1 MQSDGLSLSKQSHI
15 FANELDETFTNYE
28 NNTSEANQHP
38 LQPNTQIS
46 TVGNSFEVPT
56 QNTSLFSNDPS
67 LSSLPVESVKGFV
80 GDNNNIKSCVNV
92 SEEKSL
98 SNQEENDSLS
108 GKSLM
113 KCKRRRKISERK
125 FSERSSHFR
134 GVSRYPN
141 GRFEAFIWD
150 STIQE
155 NKKTGG
161 FDREEDA
168 ARAHDLLALK
178 LWGKSAGL
186 NFPLEMYTK
195 DLEEMKNMT
204 YDDYLLRLRRGSAS
218 FGKGVSIYRGV
229 SRNSNSKK
237 WQAKIGK
244 GAGFK
249 GFYLGT
255 FDTEEEA
262 ARAYDVALIKTKGTK
277 SVTNFDRNQYD
288 VKRILESPMI
298 PIGKGASKMLRWS
311 SADDVLESRRNNTEQ
326 KIPMVQ
332 PSPSFE
338 PRSYH
343 TISPFANNSN
353 ANQYVDPFLHAFE
366 NTDNF
371 PNFSSSYSLQ
381 NTQFPIYPQ
390 TINPT
395 FLPGLT
401 NVDPGPSY
409 IGESSASQVPEVSLD
424 SMLAEISENHG
435 SQVVSW
441 DLETILAETNES
453 LGSQV
458 PEVSLDE
465 SLGNDII
472 NEMIPVT
479 GNVGNGN
486 STIIP
491 GIAANGNVFEDFGM
505 EDASGGSESSFSS
518 TLEVF
523 LMNFEG
529 SKCNA

>member
-1 MQSDGLSLSKQSHI
+1 
-15 FANELDETFTNYE
+15 
-28 NNTSEANQHP
+28 
-38 LQPNTQIS
+38 
-46 TVGNSFEVPT
+46 
-56 QNTSLFSNDPS
+56 
-67 LSSLPVESVKGFV
+67 
-80 GDNNNIKSCVNV
+80 
-92 SEEKSL
+92 
-98 SNQEENDSLS
+98 
-108 GKSLM
+108 
-113 KCKRRRKISERK
+113 
-125 FSERSSHFR
+125 
-134 GVSRYPN
+134 
-141 GRFEAFIWD
+141 
-150 STIQE
+150 
-155 NKKTGG
+155 
-161 FDREEDA
+161 
-168 ARAHDLLALK
+168 
-178 LWGKSAGL
+178 
-186 NFPLEMYTK
+186 
-195 DLEEMKNMT
+195 
-204 YDDYLLRLRRGSAS
+204 
-218 FGKGVSIYRGV
+218 
-229 SRNSNSKK
+229 
-237 WQAKIGK
+237 
-244 GAGFK
+244 
-249 GFYLGT
+249 
-255 FDTEEEA
+255 
-262 ARAYDVALIKTKGTK
+262 
-277 SVTNFDRNQYD
+277 
-288 VKRILESPMI
+288 MI

-311 SADDVLESRRNNTEQ
+311 LADDVLKNRRNNTEQ
-326 KIPMVQ
+326 KTPMVQ

-343 TISPFANNSN
+343 TIPPFANNSN

-381 NTQFPIYPQ
+381 NTQYPTYPQ

-424 SMLAEISENHG
+424 TMLAEIIENHG
-435 SQVVSW
+435 SQEVSW
-441 DLETILAETNES
+441 DLEAILADTNGG

-491 GIAANGNVFEDFGM
+491 GNATSGNVFEGFGM
-505 EDASGGSESSFSS
+505 EDVSGGSNNSFSS
-518 TLEVF
+518 TLEMF

>member
-1 MQSDGLSLSKQSHI
+1 MQSDGLSLSLQSHI
-15 FANELDETFTNYE
+15 FANELDETFTNFE

-46 TVGNSFEVPT
+46 TLGNSFEVPT

-80 GDNNNIKSCVNV
+80 GANNNIKSCVNI
-92 SEEKSL
+92 SGEKSL

-113 KCKRRRKISERK
+113 KR
-125 FSERSSHFR
+125 
-134 GVSRYPN
+134 
-141 GRFEAFIWD
+141 
-150 STIQE
+150 
-155 NKKTGG
+155 G
-161 FDREEDA
+161 FDTEEDA

-218 FGKGVSIYRGV
+218 FGKGISIYRGV
-229 SRNSNSKK
+229 SSKK

-326 KIPMVQ
+326 KTPMVQ
-332 PSPSFE
+332 PLPSFE

-343 TISPFANNSN
+343 TIPPFANNSN

-424 SMLAEISENHG
+424 TMLAEISENHG
-435 SQVVSW
+435 SQMVSW
-441 DLETILAETNES
+441 DLETILAESTNES

-472 NEMIPVT
+472 NEIIPVT

-491 GIAANGNVFEDFGM
+491 GNAANGNVFEDFGM

-518 TLEVF
+518 TLEMF

>member
-1 MQSDGLSLSKQSHI
+1 MQSDGLSLSQQSHI

-108 GKSLM
+108 GKSLK

-134 GVSRYPN
+134 GVS
-141 GRFEAFIWD
+141 
-150 STIQE
+150 
-155 NKKTGG
+155 
-161 FDREEDA
+161 REEDA

-229 SRNSNSKK
+229 SR
-237 WQAKIGK
+237 
-244 GAGFK
+244 
-249 GFYLGT
+249 YY
-255 FDTEEEA
+255 TEEEA

-326 KIPMVQ
+326 KTPMVQ

-424 SMLAEISENHG
+424 TMLAEISENHG

-491 GIAANGNVFEDFGM
+491 GNAANGNVFEDFGM